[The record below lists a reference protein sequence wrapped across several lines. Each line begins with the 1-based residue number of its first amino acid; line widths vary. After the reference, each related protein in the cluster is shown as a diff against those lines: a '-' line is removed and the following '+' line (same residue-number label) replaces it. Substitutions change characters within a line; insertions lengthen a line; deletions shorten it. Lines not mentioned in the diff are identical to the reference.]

1 MPGPQVRFEQ
11 QPAHLAEP
19 QARQATPPTPRQPPT
34 PVDEKLQKMVD
45 KAFYAGGSQ
54 KAQSFRNFLNGTWLG
69 DPLHAALTDVPLGS
83 WTSAVIFDLM
93 DSTRHRREW
102 SAAADAS
109 VGLGVAAGAA
119 AALAGLADWSDVDP
133 PARRVGMFHG
143 LLNIGA
149 TTLFA
154 TSFVLRKKGM
164 RRQGRLFA
172 AFGYAAVLASSR
184 LGGKMIYS
192 HRVGVDRTNGQVFPD
207 DFVAIMPESE
217 LENDK
222 PVRAL
227 CNGVPILLVRRG
239 SRIFALA
246 ETCSHFSAPLSEGKL
261 EGDSIVCPWHQSR
274 FDLADGHVINGPAV
288 HPQPCLEIRLNNRQ
302 VEVRKSAG
310 SASDPP
316 AAA

>member
-1 MPGPQVRFEQ
+1 METPETGFEQ
-11 QPAHLAEP
+11 QSAHLP
-19 QARQATPPTPRQPPT
+19 QAQATQANQPQQST

-54 KAQSFRNFLNGTWLG
+54 KAQSVRNFLNGTWLG

-83 WTSAVIFDLM
+83 WTSAVIFDLI
-93 DSTRHRREW
+93 DSAQHRREW

-109 VGLGVAAGAA
+109 VGLGVAGAA
-119 AALAGLADWSDVDP
+119 AAALTGLADWSDVDP
-133 PARRVGMFHG
+133 PARRIGMFHA

-154 TSFVLRKKGM
+154 TSFVLRKKAK
-164 RRQGRLFA
+164 RRQARLLA
-172 AFGYAAVLASSR
+172 ALGYAAALASAR
-184 LGGKMIYS
+184 LGGQMIYT

-207 DFVAIMPESE
+207 NFVAVMPESE

-222 PVRAL
+222 PVRVL
-227 CNGVPILLVRRG
+227 YNGVPILLVRRG
-239 SRIFALA
+239 SHIFALA

-261 EGDSIVCPWHQSR
+261 EGNTIVCPWHQSK

-288 HPQPCLEIRLNNRQ
+288 HPQPCLEVRLKMGQ
-302 VEVRKSAG
+302 VEVRTPAG
-310 SASDPP
+310 RVSGPP